1 MSLPTTQQLEGYA
14 LSVVV
19 FGPGFGESIVLR
31 AATDTEP
38 VWAVIDSARRERRRK
53 TVNPALDLLVD
64 QRARPSLVL
73 LTHPHQDHTSGMA
86 AIIERA
92 APGAILACVEPLLH
106 PPSPYAPVEDP
117 DDAAAVSRSQ
127 AGLAH
132 RAMHSAWNGGSSKWS
147 LLQGTSRELAD
158 WMLTVLHPTADEVDE
173 AIARYGNRQ
182 RVNLNDLSA
191 SLLVEHKDI
200 ALVLGADC
208 EHAAWTA
215 IRNRMQ
221 PDDLLHTRPIKV
233 PHHGSR
239 KAIHPVLIDHSQ
251 RDVDRLQ
258 IVTPFPSS
266 GRLPRFEA
274 DQGIEMLIAAAGSVD
289 LTAMPVDLVASET
302 TVTLAAA
309 RGAMPVEEFEGDPA
323 LCIRLDRP
331 GGTTDLQPAVRD
343 PYETW
348 TMIGIQL
355 DGQVV
360 TSRGEHAV
368 QIVA

>member
-1 MSLPTTQQLEGYA
+1 MSLPTTGQLERYA

-31 AATDTEP
+31 AATSTDP
-38 VWAVIDSARRERRRK
+38 VWAVIDSARRERRSE
-53 TVNPALDLLVD
+53 TVNPALDLLQD
-64 QRARPSLVL
+64 QQARPSLVL
-73 LTHPHQDHTSGMA
+73 LTHPHEDHTSGMA

-92 APGAILACVEPLLH
+92 APGATIACLEPLLC

-117 DDAAAVSRSQ
+117 DDAASVSRSQ
-127 AGLAH
+127 ARLAH

-158 WMLTVLHPTADEVDE
+158 WMLTVLHPTEDEVDE
-173 AIARYGNRQ
+173 AVKRYGNKQ
-182 RVNLNDLSA
+182 HVNLNDLSA
-191 SLLVEHKDI
+191 SLLVENEGI

-215 IRNRMQ
+215 IRDRML
-221 PDDLLHTRPIKV
+221 PDDLRHTRPIKV

-239 KAIHPVLIDHSQ
+239 NAIHPVLIDHTQ
-251 RDVDRLQ
+251 CDVDRPQ
-258 IVTPFPSS
+258 VVTPFPSS
-266 GRLPRFEA
+266 GRLPRFDA
-274 DQGIEMLIAAAGSVD
+274 NQGVEMLIAAAGSVD

-309 RGAMPVEEFEGDPA
+309 RSAMPVEEFEGDPA

-331 GGTTDLQPAVRD
+331 KGTAQLQPAVRD

-355 DGQVV
+355 DGRVI
-360 TSRGEHAV
+360 TSRGGHAV